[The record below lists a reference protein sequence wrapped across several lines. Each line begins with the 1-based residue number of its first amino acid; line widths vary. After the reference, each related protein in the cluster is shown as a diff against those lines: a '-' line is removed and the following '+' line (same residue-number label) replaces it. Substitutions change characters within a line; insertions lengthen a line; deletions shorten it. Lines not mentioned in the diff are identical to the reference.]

1 MNILSKFKD
10 LELNQEDK
18 IPKEDKENC
27 ERLQAIYQ
35 QTLSAYK
42 KWYFDK
48 HTTIIVVNNEY

>member
-27 ERLQAIYQ
+27 ERLQAIY
-35 QTLSAYK
+35 
-42 KWYFDK
+42 
-48 HTTIIVVNNEY
+48 